1 MTILVI
7 DGQGGKL
14 GKTLV
19 ENIKKSFPHLE
30 IMAVGTNSAASD
42 VMRRAGADR
51 VATGENPV
59 IVACRSAQIIVGP
72 IGIAI
77 ADALMG
83 EISPR
88 HGKRRRVKQCLPCAH
103 PDESMQHVCR
113 GRGQKVLRH
122 SGRRHGAHPF
132 AARRNGEQTMNNT
145 ATATA
150 RTASPV
156 RKLTYSALFLAL
168 AMVLPFLTG
177 QIPEIGSMLCP
188 MHIPALLCGFMCGW
202 PWGLAV
208 GFISPLL
215 RSMSGMPPIWIAI
228 PMAFEMATYGAI
240 AGLLYRKLPKTGWRI
255 YASLISA
262 MVAGRLVWGLVKFL
276 LAGLQGTEFSLALF
290 LSGAVTTAI
299 PGIIL
304 QLILI
309 PILVVVMERTN
320 MALDV

>member
-1 MTILVI
+1 
-7 DGQGGKL
+7 
-14 GKTLV
+14 
-19 ENIKKSFPHLE
+19 
-30 IMAVGTNSAASD
+30 
-42 VMRRAGADR
+42 
-51 VATGENPV
+51 
-59 IVACRSAQIIVGP
+59 
-72 IGIAI
+72 
-77 ADALMG
+77 
-83 EISPR
+83 
-88 HGKRRRVKQCLPCAH
+88 
-103 PDESMQHVCR
+103 
-113 GRGQKVLRH
+113 
-122 SGRRHGAHPF
+122 
-132 AARRNGEQTMNNT
+132 MNNA

-309 PILVVVMERTN
+309 PILVVVMKRIN